1 VSTPTRGGGGSAG
14 RASAPGTPAAATP
27 SAKARSGRASA
38 NFQATAKPPRAQPGS
53 GSGSGSSGSGSSQPA
68 GGAGAKS
75 GTLSGADHSP
85 PSADSS
91 RFASAYPVARTRRAR
106 LQVAH
111 VDPWSVMKLSF
122 LLSVALGIM
131 SFVAVAVLWTVL
143 DMLGVFD
150 AVGSTVTDVTGSASE
165 AGFDVKAFFSLSR
178 VLSFTTV
185 VALVDAVLITALA
198 TIGAWLYNL
207 SAAFV
212 GGVEVTLAEEE

>member
-1 VSTPTRGGGGSAG
+1 
-14 RASAPGTPAAATP
+14 
-27 SAKARSGRASA
+27 
-38 NFQATAKPPRAQPGS
+38 
-53 GSGSGSSGSGSSQPA
+53 
-68 GGAGAKS
+68 
-75 GTLSGADHSP
+75 
-85 PSADSS
+85 
-91 RFASAYPVARTRRAR
+91 
-106 LQVAH
+106 
-111 VDPWSVMKLSF
+111 VMKLSF